1 MCLLDPPGVGKQVL
15 HDKAALALAFIIQYT
30 KAISSGLL
38 VSFNVDPCFNQLN
51 KVLDPFLN
59 PWADSIFSI

>member
-51 KVLDPFLN
+51 KVLDPFLT
-59 PWADSIFSI
+59 P